1 MCFLVRWLGEKKRK
15 INKLILVAPWKISDR
30 KDKFRKLFYE
40 YPIDKTIQER
50 VNEVIMFTADN
61 EEKDGKKSLSIFHKA
76 LGGRIIELEGM
87 GHFCFEDMGTEEFPE
102 LLKEVI

>member
-50 VNEVIMFTADN
+50 VN
-61 EEKDGKKSLSIFHKA
+61 
-76 LGGRIIELEGM
+76 
-87 GHFCFEDMGTEEFPE
+87 
-102 LLKEVI
+102 